1 VNVGLLEG
9 EKMKVKEFL
18 RGIRSEQTEIELL
31 LLKVDNITLIHALV
45 YDNDKIQGN
54 YTSDLSETVIK
65 NAALLNAIDK
75 KVRALQKKQV
85 KAFKMINSLENDSQR
100 QILLMYYLSRKK
112 QAHTELTRPYTLE
125 EVAEELHFS
134 SDHVKHIHG
143 AALNALRKKALA

>member
-1 VNVGLLEG
+1 ME
-9 EKMKVKEFL
+9 VKEFL

-45 YDNDKIQGN
+45 YDNDKIKGN

-65 NAALLNAIDK
+65 NAALLNAIDR
-75 KVRALQKKQV
+75 KVQELQEKQKK
-85 KAFKMINSLENDSQR
+85 AYDMIYELENDSQR

-112 QAHTELTRPYTLE
+112 QEHTELTRPYTLD

-134 SDHVKHIHG
+134 LSRVKHIHG
-143 AALNALRKKALA
+143 KALQTLRKKALA

>member
-1 VNVGLLEG
+1 
-9 EKMKVKEFL
+9 MKDVKEFL

-65 NAALLNAIDK
+65 NAALLNKIDR
-75 KVRALQKKQV
+75 KVKELQDKQV
-85 KAFKMINSLENDSQR
+85 KAYNLIYELENDSQR
-100 QILLMYYLSRKK
+100 QIMLMYYLSRKK
-112 QAHTELTRPYTLE
+112 QDHTELTRPYSFE
-125 EVAEELHFS
+125 EVAEELHFAPGYVR
-134 SDHVKHIHG
+134 HVHG